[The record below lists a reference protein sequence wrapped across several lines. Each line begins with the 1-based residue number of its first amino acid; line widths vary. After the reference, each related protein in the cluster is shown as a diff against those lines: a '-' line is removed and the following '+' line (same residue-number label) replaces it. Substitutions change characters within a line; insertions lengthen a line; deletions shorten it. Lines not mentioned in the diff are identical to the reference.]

1 MKVVSIEYPV
11 PLNKVSDVLDDN
23 IDVFVTLEDGVTYS
37 VVVFT
42 PKNFISCMD
51 NNGLDYLPPSPPPII
66 VRSLTQ
72 ENIENAILAY
82 AEDNA
87 FWLKVIY
94 LAGGGLSNFNIEEI
108 NKAVR
113 NINEIDVE

>member
-1 MKVVSIEYPV
+1 V
-11 PLNKVSDVLDDN
+11 PLNKISDVLDDN

-42 PKNFISCMD
+42 PHNFISCMD
-51 NNGLDYLPPSPPPII
+51 NNDWDFFGPFPPPII

-82 AEDNA
+82 A
-87 FWLKVIY
+87 
-94 LAGGGLSNFNIEEI
+94 
-108 NKAVR
+108 
-113 NINEIDVE
+113 